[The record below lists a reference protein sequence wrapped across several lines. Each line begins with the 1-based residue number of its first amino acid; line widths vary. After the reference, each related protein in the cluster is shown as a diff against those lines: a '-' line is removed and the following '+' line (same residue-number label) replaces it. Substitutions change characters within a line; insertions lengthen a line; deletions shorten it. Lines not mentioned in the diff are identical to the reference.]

1 MSQLTLTVVAY
12 TEKHSEINFVRSQVY
27 EIEQGINPDRVFD
40 GKDELA
46 DHILAY
52 LDNQPVGTARIRCLS
67 EQSTSIEK
75 LAVLSTARRQGIGKK
90 IMEKSLEIAAQKNV
104 EEVVFN
110 AQEYIKGLY
119 QQLGFEQ
126 EGERFMAAGNPH
138 ALIKMRKRLG

>member
-27 EIEQGINPDRVFD
+27 EIEQGINPNRVFD
-40 GKDELA
+40 GKDERA
-46 DHILAY
+46 EHILAY

-67 EQSTSIEK
+67 KHSTSIEK

-104 EEVVFN
+104 EEVVIN

-126 EGERFMAAGNPH
+126 EGERFMVAGNPH

>member
-12 TEKHSEINFVRSQVY
+12 TEKHSEINFVRRQVY

-40 GKDELA
+40 GKDERA
-46 DHILAY
+46 EHILAY

-67 EQSTSIEK
+67 KHSTSIEK

-104 EEVVFN
+104 EEVVIN

-126 EGERFMAAGNPH
+126 EGERFMVAGNPH

>member
-27 EIEQGINPDRVFD
+27 EIEQGINPNRVFD

-46 DHILAY
+46 EHILAY

-67 EQSTSIEK
+67 KHSTSIEK

-104 EEVVFN
+104 EEVVIN

-126 EGERFMAAGNPH
+126 EGERFMVAGNPH

>member
-12 TEKHSEINFVRSQVY
+12 TEKHSEVNFVRSQVY

-67 EQSTSIEK
+67 KQITSIEK

-104 EEVVFN
+104 EELVIN

>member
-12 TEKHSEINFVRSQVY
+12 TEKHSEINFVRRQVY

-52 LDNQPVGTARIRCLS
+52 LDNQPVGTARMRCLS

-104 EEVVFN
+104 EELVIN

-126 EGERFMAAGNPH
+126 EGERFMVAGNPH

>member
-46 DHILAY
+46 EHILAY

-67 EQSTSIEK
+67 KHSTSIEK

-104 EEVVFN
+104 EEVVIN

-126 EGERFMAAGNPH
+126 EGERFMVAGNPH

>member
-46 DHILAY
+46 EHILAY

-67 EQSTSIEK
+67 KHSTSIEK

-104 EEVVFN
+104 EELVIN

-126 EGERFMAAGNPH
+126 EGERFMVAGNPH

>member
-12 TEKHSEINFVRSQVY
+12 TEKHSEINFVRRQVY

-40 GKDELA
+40 GKDEVA
-46 DHILAY
+46 EHILAY

-67 EQSTSIEK
+67 KQSASIEK

-104 EEVVFN
+104 EEVVIN

-126 EGERFMAAGNPH
+126 EGERFMVAGNPH

>member
-46 DHILAY
+46 EHILAY

-67 EQSTSIEK
+67 KQSASIEK

-104 EEVVFN
+104 EEVVIN

-126 EGERFMAAGNPH
+126 EGERFMVAGNPH

>member
-12 TEKHSEINFVRSQVY
+12 TEKHSEVNFVRSQVY

-67 EQSTSIEK
+67 SRSQVLRNWQSCLPRGGKALVRK
-75 LAVLSTARRQGIGKK
+75 LW
-90 IMEKSLEIAAQKNV
+90 KSL
-104 EEVVFN
+104 
-110 AQEYIKGLY
+110 
-119 QQLGFEQ
+119 
-126 EGERFMAAGNPH
+126 
-138 ALIKMRKRLG
+138 

>member
-12 TEKHSEINFVRSQVY
+12 TEKHSEINFVRRQVY

-46 DHILAY
+46 EHILAY

-67 EQSTSIEK
+67 KHSTSIEK

-104 EEVVFN
+104 EEVVIN

-126 EGERFMAAGNPH
+126 EGERFMVAGNPH